1 MAKLYPKFG
10 VPEILVIGYG
20 NDLRSDDGAGRVVA
34 SRIEAADHPDVT
46 VRSQSQLTPEL
57 ALDITRADV
66 VVFVDANVDCDEMT
80 VHPVESDEPGS
91 QSMSHH
97 TDPAALLLLARDL
110 GRVPPDAYVVSIP
123 ATSLELGFE
132 LSSLTASAVEE
143 AVSAIEGIV
152 ESPAAGPTAGS

>member
-1 MAKLYPKFG
+1 MCPKFG
-10 VPEILVIGYG
+10 VVEILVIGYG

-34 SRIEAADHPDVT
+34 SRIEAADHPGVI

-80 VHPVESDEPGS
+80 IQPVRPGEPGT

-97 TDPAALLLLARDL
+97 TDPAALLLLAQDL
-110 GRVPPDAYVVSIP
+110 GRVPLDVHVVSIP

-132 LSSLTASAVEE
+132 LSTGTAKGVEE
-143 AVSAIEGIV
+143 AVDAITEIV
-152 ESPAAGPTAGS
+152 SRAFGL